1 MKPWR
6 NSFPNL
12 QCPSVYCGSDIIS
25 CIITSFAE
33 LSVGVKVGRG
43 PQDCHCWASVC
54 VSGAGGPGFPLVT
67 ADVLCI
73 PSAQWERINICCSKK
88 KKKKNIDTHISYS
101 GHHCFTRFNSVA
113 FFCLYRDLWHFTLPP
128 WEIVDKL
135 TELWTE
141 TLMRLSTKCHKAQD
155 ALSLR
160 HGFGEK
166 YANVLTVKAPLSE

>member
-1 MKPWR
+1 MKE
-6 NSFPNL
+6 SFSESAVPVCFL
-12 QCPSVYCGSDIIS
+12 WIWQYS

-43 PQDCHCWASVC
+43 PQDCHCWTYVC
-54 VSGAGGPGFPLVT
+54 VSGTGGSGFPLVT

-73 PSAQWERINICCSKK
+73 PSTEWKRINICCSKK
-88 KKKKNIDTHISYS
+88 KNINTHISYS

-113 FFCLYRDLWHFTLPP
+113 FFCLNRDLWHFTLSPS
-128 WEIVDKL
+128 EIVDKL

-141 TLMRLSTKCHKAQD
+141 TLMRLSTKCHRAQD

-166 YANVLTVKAPLSE
+166 YADVLTVKVPLSK